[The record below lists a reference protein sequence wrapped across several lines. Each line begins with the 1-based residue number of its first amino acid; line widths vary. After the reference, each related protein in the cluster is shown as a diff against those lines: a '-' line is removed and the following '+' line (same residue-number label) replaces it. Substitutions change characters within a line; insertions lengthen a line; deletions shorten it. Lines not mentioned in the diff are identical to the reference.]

1 MRDVVLATAN
11 PHKVEELQALLGG
24 SLTLLPRPDDLAE
37 VVEDAPDFE
46 GNARLKAVALVEAT
60 NCWALAD
67 DTGLEVARLGGR
79 PGVRSARFAGEH
91 ATDAENRAELLRA
104 LAGAAATGGAGGA
117 DGASGAVEV
126 EDRQAQFRTVILLR
140 SPEGEELI
148 AEGIVPGT
156 IAPEERGT
164 RGFGYDSLF
173 VPTEGDGRTFA
184 EMSAAEKN
192 ELSHRGRAARHL
204 AQLLAERGEHG

>member
-60 NCWALAD
+60 SCWALAD

>member
-1 MRDVVLATAN
+1 
-11 PHKVEELQALLGG
+11 
-24 SLTLLPRPDDLAE
+24 
-37 VVEDAPDFE
+37 
-46 GNARLKAVALVEAT
+46 
-60 NCWALAD
+60 
-67 DTGLEVARLGGR
+67 
-79 PGVRSARFAGEH
+79 
-91 ATDAENRAELLRA
+91 
-104 LAGAAATGGAGGA
+104 GAGGDSGA
-117 DGASGAVEV
+117 DGASGA

>member
-104 LAGAAATGGAGGA
+104 LAGAAATGRVSGA
-117 DGASGAVEV
+117 DGASGA

-140 SPEGEELI
+140 SPGGEELI

>member
-67 DTGLEVARLGGR
+67 DTGLEVASLGGR

-140 SPEGEELI
+140 SPAGEELI